1 MCAAAFFAPHPP
13 PGGCWCERG
22 PAPAVLRTAMRSGRA
37 RGSRSPSL
45 PPCTGLLARLSPPL
59 PPLFCPQ
66 NALERLGAFKVDT
79 HGLTSRAVCVSTRC
93 LRRRVSPTPPH
104 PRGGVARLSTAAR
117 GCGGGGAGSSPRP
130 PLLLRT
136 RVCQKAALPPFLYIN
151 QSPPIPPTFF
161 PSTFF
166 PSPTAVFFRTTRPP
180 TRPIKKCLFSERLC
194 FVPCVCVCVCV
205 CVRCVCVACH
215 LIVER
220 TRNKNN
226 KNFFPNYFFLNHY
239 PAPAPAPPPPLP
251 AHAPAPASS
260 ATHSVAA

>member
-104 PRGGVARLSTAAR
+104 PRGGVARLSAAAR
-117 GCGGGGAGSSPRP
+117 GCVGGARVPPASS
-130 PLLLRT
+130 
-136 RVCQKAALPPFLYIN
+136 
-151 QSPPIPPTFF
+151 
-161 PSTFF
+161 
-166 PSPTAVFFRTTRPP
+166 
-180 TRPIKKCLFSERLC
+180 
-194 FVPCVCVCVCV
+194 
-205 CVRCVCVACH
+205 
-215 LIVER
+215 
-220 TRNKNN
+220 
-226 KNFFPNYFFLNHY
+226 
-239 PAPAPAPPPPLP
+239 PAPAHARVPKGGVAPLFIYQPEPPHPP
-251 AHAPAPASS
+251 HFFSIHFFSIPNCCVFSNDPTPYTANQEVSIF
-260 ATHSVAA
+260 

>member
-104 PRGGVARLSTAAR
+104 PRGGVARLSAAAR
-117 GCGGGGAGSSPRP
+117 GCVGGARVPPRVLPCSCARACAKRRRCPPFYISTRAPPSP
-130 PLLLRT
+130 PL
-136 RVCQKAALPPFLYIN
+136 
-151 QSPPIPPTFF
+151 FF
-161 PSTFF
+161 HPLFF
-166 PSPTAVFFRTTRPP
+166 HPQ
-180 TRPIKKCLFSERLC
+180 LLC
-194 FVPCVCVCVCV
+194 FFERPDPLHGQSRSVYFLRDCVLCRVFVCVCVCV
-205 CVRCVCVACH
+205 CVVCAW
-215 LIVER
+215 L
-220 TRNKNN
+220 
-226 KNFFPNYFFLNHY
+226 
-239 PAPAPAPPPPLP
+239 
-251 AHAPAPASS
+251 
-260 ATHSVAA
+260 AT